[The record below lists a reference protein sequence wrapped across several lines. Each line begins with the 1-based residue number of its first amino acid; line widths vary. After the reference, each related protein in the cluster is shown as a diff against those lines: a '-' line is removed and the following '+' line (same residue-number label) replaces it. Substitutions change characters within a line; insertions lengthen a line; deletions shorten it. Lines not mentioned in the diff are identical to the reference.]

1 MAKSVEE
8 NQKKMLLENACSEI
22 GANPA
27 GGRGRC
33 ELAVGVNIWCWSMY
47 KIRLHYC
54 KLLSAAN
61 RQSEG
66 CSSHITSFSSHQH
79 DTTGQK

>member
-8 NQKKMLLENACSEI
+8 IRRKCSSKMHAQKSVQILQ
-22 GANPA
+22 
-27 GGRGRC
+27 GRARC

-54 KLLSAAN
+54 KLLSAAD